1 MPKRFQG
8 QVVCGVWRPSKL
20 FSREMHM
27 SASFDPNIGGD
38 AAYIAALNA
47 NAPPATNPGDTPIDE
62 SLAITDAQYISN
74 FVTTV
79 DPQRMDDGQSL
90 NVSPNAI
97 NPVANR
103 ANIDFGGTSFVNG
116 SGGLLLAGAAP
127 KPVDI
132 KSVGNQSQ
140 TDPSYVNEPYRF
152 ANIPLFRTD
161 KTTLGS
167 EGCTITA
174 LTNVLGYVADK
185 KGLQAPQVTDT
196 NNRNDAFFRTFDQ
209 ARFTDLTGNNSK
221 LGRRFEITNSIE
233 GLNPSSRT
241 RIATLEQV
249 RDAKGN
255 VVRETGEF
263 GGAKL
268 RATYTVPEP
277 KVLTEVRNALRE
289 GKPVLLGLSKD
300 ADPNTRVRT
309 GDARD
314 DWGRHTVAAKGIDSN
329 GEILVV
335 DSSDGRT
342 ITLKQAMELWGDNN
356 IDMAYKVDAK

>member
-1 MPKRFQG
+1 
-8 QVVCGVWRPSKL
+8 
-20 FSREMHM
+20 M
-27 SASFDPNIGGD
+27 SASFDPSIGND

-47 NAPPATNPGDTPIDE
+47 DALLATNPGATPGDE
-62 SLAITDAQYISN
+62 SESISNAQYASN

-79 DPQRMDDGQSL
+79 DPDRIDDGQTL

-97 NPVANR
+97 NPLANR
-103 ANIDFGGTSFVNG
+103 ANVDFGDSSLVNG
-116 SGGLLLAGAAP
+116 TGGALLAGIASKA
-127 KPVDI
+127 VDI

-152 ANIPLFRTD
+152 ANIPLVRTD

-185 KGLQAPQVTDT
+185 KGLQAPRVTDT
-196 NNRNDAFFRTFDQ
+196 NNRNDTFFKTFDQ
-209 ARFTDLTGNNSK
+209 AKFTDLTGSNNK
-221 LGRRFEITNSIE
+221 LGRRFEFTNSIE
-233 GLNPSSRT
+233 GLNPDSRT
-241 RIATLEQV
+241 RIANLEQV

-268 RATYTVPEP
+268 RATYTAQEP
-277 KVLTEVRNALRE
+277 RVLTEVKNALRE

-300 ADPNTRVRT
+300 ADLNTRVRT

-314 DWGRHTVAAKGIDSN
+314 GWGRHTVAAKGIDSN